1 MKYQKKFIL
10 SILSLLLCLS
20 LLCACGDTG
29 KDTDADTGSDSG
41 GESSTAIAVTD
52 MTGRTV
58 TLDAPATRVVALTA
72 GDCEILYALGCGDAV
87 VGRGEYCNYPAQV
100 LDVPALQSGSETNME
115 QLLALKPQVIF
126 MSTMDQSKEQI
137 DALEKAGI
145 RCVISRERDIAG
157 VYESIRVIGAVM
169 GKDAEAEALV
179 SSMESTFSDLAAKAA
194 GSGEKPTVYFE
205 VSPLQYGLW
214 TAGTGTFMDEV
225 ATLLGLE
232 NIFSDVEGW
241 ASVSEEQVL
250 LRDPDYIVT
259 ISMYFGEG
267 PTPTE
272 EILSRSGWQQVE
284 AVKNQKI
291 LNLQN
296 DELSRPAPRLTEGAQ
311 MLYDFVYGK

>member
-1 MKYQKKFIL
+1 MKYLKTLTL

-205 VSPLQYGLW
+205 VSPLQFGLW